1 MKLKCSNMHKRN
13 HLSIVISL
21 SMKGMPKNV
30 NVAMRHKEFTITSLT
45 KLPET
50 QFSQFM
56 WHFAAVRFSRVAVRT
71 RIETA
76 FNVEINA

>member
-1 MKLKCSNMHKRN
+1 MKLKCANMHKRK
-13 HLSIVISL
+13 HLSKVISL
-21 SMKGMPKNV
+21 SMKGMPSNV

-50 QFSQFM
+50 QFPQFM

-76 FNVEINA
+76 S